1 MGGLVK
7 HRKKYVSHK
16 KRWDKKTIV
25 DEAVLVNDYALKN
38 KTEIRKVEMEI
49 SKIKKIAKSL
59 NRTVESKEGDI
70 AKNFVEKLKVN
81 GYLNVD
87 ATSLD
92 EVLEIKLRN
101 ILERRLSNIVYKNKL
116 ARTPIQARQFVVHR
130 HITVNGKLVDSPSFM
145 VPLNLESTVSF
156 VGNSSLFDENHPERK
171 LASGGFV
178 EEMVEMEEAGS
189 SRKGAST
196 DKEAVLD
203 DEEADE
209 VKED

>member
-1 MGGLVK
+1 
-7 HRKKYVSHK
+7 
-16 KRWDKKTIV
+16 
-25 DEAVLVNDYALKN
+25 
-38 KTEIRKVEMEI
+38 MEI

-59 NRTVESKEGDI
+59 NRTIESKEGDV

-130 HITVNGKLVDSPSFM
+130 HVTVNGKLVDSPSFM
-145 VPLNLESTVSF
+145 VPLNLEATVSF
-156 VGNSSLFDENHPERK
+156 IGNSTLADENHPERK

-178 EEMVEMEEAGS
+178 EEMVEMEEAGA
-189 SRKGAST
+189 SRKGAGN
-196 DKEAVLD
+196 DKEAILD

>member
-59 NRTVESKEGDI
+59 NRTIESKEGDV

-130 HITVNGKLVDSPSFM
+130 HVTVNGKLVDSPSFM
-145 VPLNLESTVSF
+145 VPLNLEATVSF
-156 VGNSSLFDENHPERK
+156 IGNSTLADENHPERK

-178 EEMVEMEEAGS
+178 EEMVEMEEAGA
-189 SRKGAST
+189 SRKGAGN
-196 DKEAVLD
+196 DKEAILD

>member
-16 KRWDKKTIV
+16 KRWDKKVIV

-38 KTEIRKVEMEI
+38 KKEIRKVELEI
-49 SKIKKIAKSL
+49 SKIKKIAKEL
-59 NRTVESKEGDI
+59 NRSAQTKESET
-70 AKNFVEKLKVN
+70 AKNFVEKLKNN
-81 GYLNVD
+81 GYLNSD

-92 EVLEIKLRN
+92 EVLDIKLRN
-101 ILERRLSNIVYKNKL
+101 LLERRLTNIVYKAKL
-116 ARTPIQARQFVVHR
+116 ARTPVQARQFVVHR

-145 VPLNLESTVSF
+145 VPLTLEHTVSF
-156 VGNSSLFDENHPERK
+156 VGNSTLADENHPERK
-171 LASGGFV
+171 LASGGII
-178 EEMVEMEEAGS
+178 EEIIEMEE
-189 SRKGAST
+189 KASIGKKSDV

-209 VKED
+209 VKD